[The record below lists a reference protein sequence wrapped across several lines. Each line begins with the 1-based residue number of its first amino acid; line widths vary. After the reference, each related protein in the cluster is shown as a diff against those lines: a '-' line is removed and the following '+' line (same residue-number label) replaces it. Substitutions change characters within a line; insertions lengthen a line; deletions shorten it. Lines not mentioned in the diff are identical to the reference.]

1 MKVLYIQPGPGIG
14 GAKVS
19 LYNLLKHLSDSQS
32 SYVVLS
38 KPCDKKYEKQIL
50 GLTKKIDYL
59 SLPTWQKYNRT
70 TFIEKIKE
78 PLSNLIRILNVIPAV
93 IRLMK
98 IINKEQIQIVHTNS
112 AICPAGAIASYLLR
126 IPHVWHIR
134 EPIGSNGEYPL
145 IVGDRLSK
153 LIINITTDVIVC
165 NSIYTGLCFDQKSS
179 KLNIIQNG
187 VDVEIFQSQKSI
199 DMGLSLRSGFKHDSN
214 SFNIGIVGNLTSWKR
229 HDIFLLVAQKISEL
243 FPEVVFYIFGSMS
256 EEKLY
261 TNKYAR
267 SLQKMIYNM
276 DLKDKVQWVKFIENP
291 AIIYHSIDLLVHPA
305 SKEGS
310 GRVIMEALAS
320 GTAAIGVDSGGVR
333 ELIEDG
339 VDGYLVDVDDVDSI
353 VKRIIFLIENP
364 ETKKIIE
371 TNGVKKSQ
379 NIFSNEVNAKSIRDI
394 YNKLLYEN

>member
-1 MKVLYIQPGPGIG
+1 
-14 GAKVS
+14 
-19 LYNLLKHLSDSQS
+19 
-32 SYVVLS
+32 
-38 KPCDKKYEKQIL
+38 
-50 GLTKKIDYL
+50 
-59 SLPTWQKYNRT
+59 
-70 TFIEKIKE
+70 
-78 PLSNLIRILNVIPAV
+78 
-93 IRLMK
+93 
-98 IINKEQIQIVHTNS
+98 
-112 AICPAGAIASYLLR
+112 
-126 IPHVWHIR
+126 
-134 EPIGSNGEYPL
+134 
-145 IVGDRLSK
+145 
-153 LIINITTDVIVC
+153 
-165 NSIYTGLCFDQKSS
+165 
-179 KLNIIQNG
+179 
-187 VDVEIFQSQKSI
+187 
-199 DMGLSLRSGFKHDSN
+199 MGLSLRSGFKHDSN